1 LVAGLLILLAVAAWQ
16 LCPVVRARYPALRA
30 GEALATVLSL
40 FLLLCASA
48 CCTPASQTAR
58 NRRMGHLRAILDLLA
73 RGLGSRVFIG
83 AVQLARLAH
92 PEPAD
97 PAASPGQQR
106 RQSRERNSHERP
118 GARDPSGDTWQ
129 QD

>member
-1 LVAGLLILLAVAAWQ
+1 MTLVAGLLILLAVAASQ

-58 NRRMGHLRAILDLLA
+58 NRRMGHSENEHGWQVVHCASAAAI
-73 RGLGSRVFIG
+73 FIG
-83 AVQLARLAH
+83 WYL
-92 PEPAD
+92 P
-97 PAASPGQQR
+97 SITPGS
-106 RQSRERNSHERP
+106 QSAGSHERRP
-118 GARDPSGDTWQ
+118 GCAL
-129 QD
+129 

>member
-1 LVAGLLILLAVAAWQ
+1 MTLVAGLLILLAVAAWQ

-73 RGLGSRVFIG
+73 LGLGSRVFIG

-106 RQSRERNSHERP
+106 RQSREEQP
-118 GARDPSGDTWQ
+118 
-129 QD
+129 